1 MNELGLLETEIKNP
15 RRSNITHLEKEA
27 LTSLT
32 SNDMIIIK
40 PADKGGAIVVMNRK
54 DYIAE
59 GLRQLG
65 DEKFYQKLE
74 EDPTMNNHSKVIDQ
88 LEAIRVRGE
97 ITQKVK
103 TYLSVNKPRTAQ
115 LYLLP
120 KIHKNVQTELNEFV
134 KHLNTVHGTI
144 KFTTESS
151 LTEISFLDTMVQL
164 NDGDIST
171 DLYCKPTDRNNY
183 LPYDSAHPPHCK
195 KGLPYGQFLRLRRIC
210 SRYEDFL
217 SNSAKKAAFLLQ
229 KKYPIEELTEA
240 FLRAEAK
247 ERSQLLRPKETP
259 EKEDKE
265 KDPIYLTT
273 TYNPLYNGL
282 SKQVRKTWDLL
293 DRASSTRDLHDRSV
307 RIGYRRPKN
316 LKDIPVKTKLTTDA
330 TCSDQPRTKHM

>member
-1 MNELGLLETEIKNP
+1 M
-15 RRSNITHLEKEA
+15 
-27 LTSLT
+27 
-32 SNDMIIIK
+32 
-40 PADKGGAIVVMNRK
+40 
-54 DYIAE
+54 
-59 GLRQLG
+59 
-65 DEKFYQKLE
+65 
-74 EDPTMNNHSKVIDQ
+74 
-88 LEAIRVRGE
+88 
-97 ITQKVK
+97 
-103 TYLSVNKPRTAQ
+103 
-115 LYLLP
+115 
-120 KIHKNVQTELNEFV
+120 
-134 KHLNTVHGTI
+134 
-144 KFTTESS
+144 
-151 LTEISFLDTMVQL
+151 QL

-229 KKYPIEELTEA
+229 KKYPIDELTEA

-259 EKEDKE
+259 KKEDKE

-273 TYNPLYNGL
+273 TYNPVYNGL

-316 LKDIPVKTKLTTDA
+316 LKDILVKTKLTTDA
-330 TCSDQPRTKHM
+330 TCSDQPRTKPDLTCKARNCRYCPKLEKGGKITSKTTGRKYYAKTNVTCNSNNVVYCISCKRCGKQYVGQTKNSLKQRFQSHFYYIAHDAEKTEVSRHFNREGHKGLDDVSIHVLEFIHHGPQSEGAVDTRLSKEFDWIHRIRSQIPLGMNAIDSAY